1 MALIRRRTTRTCHRG
16 TAAVEAALVLPITL
30 LFLLG
35 IVEYGR
41 YVMTLQIM
49 TNAARSGTRYALAHV
64 SPVILNGVTYGNAV
78 TDVQS
83 VVNTA
88 LAGQALSNQ
97 NVQVFASDALGN
109 NLGAWTSATPG
120 ESVCVQITGNYIPI
134 ISQYLYLST
143 SIPISIQSVAR
154 VESS

>member
-1 MALIRRRTTRTCHRG
+1 M
-16 TAAVEAALVLPITL
+16 
-30 LFLLG
+30 
-35 IVEYGR
+35 
-41 YVMTLQIM
+41 
-49 TNAARSGTRYALAHV
+49 
-64 SPVILNGVTYGNAV
+64 ILNGVTYGNA
-78 TDVQS
+78 TSDVQN
-83 VVNTA
+83 VVTTA
-88 LAGQALSNQ
+88 LGGQSLSNQ

-134 ISQYLYLST
+134 ISQFLYLPT